1 MSLSSPYCLYI
12 LYILRERGGQVSMAS
27 FRGFLSASS
36 SWQVSLQGGVFH
48 LPLEHPVLT
57 RCRDILPQGK
67 LPHSII
73 NIRYLPQPLA
83 LLLDRVSHWTGS
95 SLIWLYWLSGKV
107 EHVQHGMTVDTG
119 YLSKFRISFFFS
131 PLLVLALQVCATILI
146 FYVYGGYLNSAP
158 HACTTRSLLTETSL
172 WLLYYLYGFRYHSCS
187 ALWPM
192 CSSSPSYKHYLYID
206 ACHI

>member
-12 LYILRERGGQVSMAS
+12 LCILRERGGQVSMAS

-107 EHVQHGMTVDTG
+107 ELVQHGMTVDTN
-119 YLSKFRISFFFS
+119 YLSKFRISFFFL
-131 PLLVLALQVCATILI
+131 PCLYWRYRCVLP
-146 FYVYGGYLNSAP
+146 YLFFM
-158 HACTTRSLLTETSL
+158 CTE
-172 WLLYYLYGFRYHSCS
+172 G
-187 ALWPM
+187 
-192 CSSSPSYKHYLYID
+192 I
-206 ACHI
+206 